1 MLAVKMSQGG
11 RVVIPAELREKLN
24 INQGDELVFEER
36 DGELILSSKRQRLK
50 KIQEECFR
58 LLSVDESV
66 SLVDELIIERRAEA
80 QKEELETKEWLDAI
94 QNNRT

>member
-58 LLSVDESV
+58 LLSVDEEV
-66 SLVDELIIERRAEA
+66 SLADELIAERRVEA
-80 QKEELETKEWLDAI
+80 QQEETETREWLDAI
-94 QNNRT
+94 QKSRT

>member
-24 INQGDELVFEER
+24 LHQGDELVFEER
-36 DGELILSSKRQRLK
+36 DGELVLSSKRQRLK

-58 LLSVDESV
+58 LLSVGESV
-66 SLVDELIIERRAEA
+66 GLVDELIAERRAEA
-80 QKEELETKEWLDAI
+80 QKDDAETKEWLDAI
-94 QNNRT
+94 QKNRT

>member
-24 INQGDELVFEER
+24 MQQGDEIVMEER

-50 KIQEECFR
+50 KIQDECCR
-58 LLSVDESV
+58 LLAVDTGV
-66 SLVDELIIERRAEA
+66 SLVDELIKDRRAEA
-80 QKEELETKEWLDAI
+80 LKDEMATQEWLDAI
-94 QNNRT
+94 QKSRT